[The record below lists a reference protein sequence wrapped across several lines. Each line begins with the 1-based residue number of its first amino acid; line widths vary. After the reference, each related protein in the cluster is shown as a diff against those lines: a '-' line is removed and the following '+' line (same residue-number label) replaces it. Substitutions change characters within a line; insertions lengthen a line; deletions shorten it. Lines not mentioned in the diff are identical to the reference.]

1 VTGTQGRRYNKSR
14 SVIVSLI
21 MGSTLWKVGGQTLDL
36 SAQTMLMG
44 VLNVTPD
51 SFSDG
56 GEFFTTEK
64 AVEQGE
70 RMAAEG
76 AQIIDVGGESTRPGS
91 EGVSVDEELA
101 RVLPVITKLRETI
114 SVFISIDTSK
124 AAVASAALDAG
135 ATIINDVTG
144 GRGDPEMFALAAERK
159 VALILMH
166 MQGTPRTMQAAPRYD
181 DVVREVG
188 YFFRQQYERVLECGG
203 DAMAV
208 AFDPGIGFGKT
219 VEHNLAL
226 LANLE
231 RLRIDDRPLVVG
243 VSRKSSLG
251 KMIGSNAMED
261 RLAPT
266 VAFTA
271 LLRERG
277 ANVLRAHDVKEN
289 MAALRVTEALL
300 RMPMQ

>member
-1 VTGTQGRRYNKSR
+1 
-14 SVIVSLI
+14 
-21 MGSTLWKVGGQTLDL
+21 MGSTQWKVGGQVLDL
-36 SAQTMLMG
+36 SARCMIMG

-56 GEFFTTEK
+56 GQFFNTEK
-64 AVEQGE
+64 AIEQGM
-70 RMAAEG
+70 RMGAEG
-76 AQIIDVGGESTRPGS
+76 AQIVDVGGESTRPGAAA
-91 EGVSVDEELA
+91 VSVEEELA
-101 RVLPVITKLRETI
+101 RVIPVITKLHESMRA
-114 SVFISIDTSK
+114 FFSIDTSK
-124 AAVASAALDAG
+124 SVVARAALEAG

-144 GRGDPEMFALAAERK
+144 GRSDPQMFALAAERK
-159 VALILMH
+159 AALILMH
-166 MQGTPRTMQAAPRYD
+166 MQGTPRTMQAAPHYD
-181 DVVREVG
+181 DVVREVAN
-188 YFFRQQYERVLECGG
+188 FFRQQYDRALECGV

-226 LANLE
+226 LAHLD

-266 VAFTA
+266 IAFTA

-277 ANVLRAHDVKEN
+277 ANVLRVHHVKEN

-300 RMPMQ
+300 KSAAP

>member
-1 VTGTQGRRYNKSR
+1 
-14 SVIVSLI
+14 

-36 SAQTMLMG
+36 SAQTLIMG

-56 GEFFTTEK
+56 GEFFTTDK
-64 AVEQGE
+64 AVEQGK

-101 RVLPVITKLRETI
+101 RVIPVITKLRESI
-114 SVFISIDTSK
+114 PAFISIDTSK
-124 AAVASAALDAG
+124 ATVASAALDAG
-135 ATIINDVTG
+135 ASIINDVTG
-144 GRGDPEMFALAAERK
+144 GRGDPKMFALAAERK

-188 YFFRQQYERVLECGG
+188 YFFRQQYERVLQCGG

-208 AFDPGIGFGKT
+208 AFDPGIGFGKA

-277 ANVLRAHDVKEN
+277 ANVLRVHDVKEN

-300 RMPMQ
+300 KTPM

>member
-1 VTGTQGRRYNKSR
+1 MSEV
-14 SVIVSLI
+14 
-21 MGSTLWKVGGQTLDL
+21 LWKIGEQTIDFT
-36 SAQTMLMG
+36 AQTMIMG

-56 GEFFTTEK
+56 GEFFDIEK
-64 AVEQGE
+64 AVEQGM

-76 AQIIDVGGESTRPGS
+76 AQIIDVGGESTRPGAES
-91 EGVSVDEELA
+91 VSIDAELA
-101 RVLPVITKLRETI
+101 RVIPVITKLRENNSAI
-114 SVFISIDTSK
+114 ISIDTSK
-124 AAVASAALDAG
+124 AAVARVALDTG
-135 ATIINDVTG
+135 ALIINDVTG
-144 GRGDPEMFALAAERK
+144 GRGDPEMFALAAERNA
-159 VALILMH
+159 ALIIMH

-181 DVVREVG
+181 DVVGEVG
-188 YFFRQQYERVLECGG
+188 NFFRQQYERALDCGG
-203 DAMAV
+203 DAMAI

-226 LANLE
+226 LAHLE
-231 RLRIDDRPLVVG
+231 RLRVHDRPLVVG

-266 VAFTA
+266 IAFTA

-277 ANVLRAHDVKEN
+277 ANVLRVHDVKEN

-300 RMPMQ
+300 KMSQP

>member
-1 VTGTQGRRYNKSR
+1 
-14 SVIVSLI
+14 
-21 MGSTLWKVGGQTLDL
+21 MGGTLWKIAGRTVDL
-36 SAQTMLMG
+36 SERAMIMG

-64 AVEQGE
+64 AVEQGK

-76 AQIIDVGGESTRPGS
+76 AQIIDVGGESTRPDA
-91 EGVSVDEELA
+91 EAVSADDEPA
-101 RVLPVITKLRETI
+101 RVLPVITQLHE
-114 SVFISIDTSK
+114 SVSAFISIDTSK
-124 AAVASAALDAG
+124 ASVAREALQAG

-144 GRGDPEMFALAAERK
+144 GRADPEMMAVAAENG
-159 VALILMH
+159 AAFIIMH
-166 MQGTPRTMQAAPRYD
+166 MQGTPGTMQAAPHYE
-181 DVVREVG
+181 DVVTEVTN
-188 YFFRQQYERVLECGG
+188 FFRQQYKRALECGV
-203 DAMAV
+203 DAMAI

-219 VEHNLAL
+219 VEHNLSL
-226 LANLE
+226 LAHLE
-231 RLRIDDRPLVVG
+231 RLRVQERPLVVG

-266 VAFTA
+266 IAFSA

-277 ANVLRAHDVKEN
+277 ANVLRVHDVKEN
-289 MAALRVTEALL
+289 VAALRVTEALL
-300 RMPMQ
+300 ETAK